1 MLMSKGIFAELRET
15 AERLGQCDPHW
26 LKRERELEF
35 QVAEAGTDGPE
46 MVLLHGLLGQMSNWE
61 TITPLFGKF
70 CRPMALQFPLL
81 TGHRTE
87 VKVNALSVYTEYF
100 IRKKN
105 IAPVTLCGNSLG
117 GHVALRLCLAR
128 PELVDCL
135 VLSGAS
141 GLYEHSVDALPV
153 RPDRK
158 YIDTHMR
165 RVFWDPKFTTPEA
178 IEDIYS
184 ILSGRMRVL
193 NLIHCARS
201 AKKDNLLN
209 ELGRIEVPTLLLWGE
224 NDLVTTMDVAETFH
238 KHIPNSKLV
247 TGPNCGHAPMIEH
260 PEWIANEVDKFLK
273 EHSRYYRNKTH

>member
-15 AERLGQCDPHW
+15 ADRLGQCEPAW
-26 LKRERELEF
+26 LKRRREIEF
-35 QVAEAGTDGPE
+35 DVAQAGTQGPE
-46 MVLLHGLLGQMSNWE
+46 LVLLHGLLGQMSNWE
-61 TITPLFGKF
+61 AIMPHFAEF

-87 VKVNALSVYTEYF
+87 VKVNALCVFTEYF
-100 IRKKN
+100 IRKN
-105 IAPVTLCGNSLG
+105 NLQPVTLCGNSLG

-141 GLYEHSVDALPV
+141 GLYEHSVDVLPV

-165 RVFWDPKFTTPEA
+165 RVFYDPRFTTTEA
-178 IEDIYS
+178 VDEIYE

-193 NLIHCARS
+193 NLIHSARS
-201 AKKDNLLN
+201 AKKDNVLS
-209 ELGRIEVPTLLLWGE
+209 ELRKIEVPTLLLWGE
-224 NDLVTTMDVAETFH
+224 DDLITTMDVAEMFH
-238 KHIPNSKLV
+238 KNIPNSKLV
-247 TGPNCGHAPMIEH
+247 TVPNCGHAPMIEH
-260 PEWIANEVDKFLK
+260 PEWFARETQNFLK
-273 EHSRYYRNKTH
+273 EHSRYYKEK